1 MVREWSCGHRSHW
14 SDQTAVVA
22 RPRGAGARP
31 AQPWAS
37 WSPEL
42 WAPGSPANRR
52 ATCRQLAGSRLD
64 GTPGLVGR
72 AVELRSLTGAIEQ
85 ARLVSVVGPCGVG
98 KTRLAFE
105 AVSAVAVRFGGGVT
119 AVALQEVDGGRRLDH
134 VVAGAFGLRAGAD
147 WRALLASR
155 IGTARVLI
163 LLDGCEHVAAD
174 CRSLV
179 EELVDACPNLRVLV
193 TSRYPL
199 GSKAER
205 VLSLDGLGVPDDAAC
220 SMASLLCS
228 DSARLLV
235 ESASASSSGLVL
247 DGSEAEVRTICRA
260 LGGLPLALEL
270 VAPVAAAAGW
280 SETAAALQLGVAEDR
295 RAIRDPDLPPPVV
308 AAIEWRLSRL
318 DPVERRLVEV
328 LSAFPAGAGLETLVS
343 VAGAPE
349 LHRGEAAEALS
360 RLTATAVVSSEVLD
374 GVSRYFLRDV
384 IRRHVRDILV
394 GEGRFEAIG
403 SRRLRFVLGKL
414 AGGEEVLVSGPSQL
428 SWMEA
433 LAREEGNWRAALDFA
448 LETGDSEAAA
458 LLCCELWRYFELSGQ
473 LVEGREVL
481 SRVLEANPESPVLR
495 ARLLDGLGMLAWRH
509 GDYVAAD
516 AALTKA
522 LELAHDGMSSRLSN
536 HLGLVALFAGSS
548 ERARQHFERALADAT
563 NLDSPGEAALV
574 QANLALLAVEDGR
587 PLEAKT
593 RAYAALA
600 LQLAVGDRHG
610 QAVSRLHAGIAL
622 FYLGEHRSA
631 VSEAGEAAAIF
642 MEFGDAR
649 NLAYSLSVCSAALSA
664 LGRSAIALEL
674 AGLGSELCRQAGVDL
689 PPGWRERLEAALD
702 PARRELGPRASVHER
717 VGALSDP
724 ASVIEQMAGELAG
737 RASLPAQ
744 SLAIEA
750 LGDFRLLR
758 AGRTI
763 ELAPQPA
770 RLVKLVVSAGRSL
783 HLEEVI
789 DALWPE
795 ADLRTGRTR
804 LRNLLSRVN
813 RSAGRVLVREGET
826 VRLARE
832 VVVDADRFEIAA
844 RQALDTLASGD
855 SQSSLRAARAAAE
868 LYRGDLFAEEPYEP
882 WVHARREGLRRLML
896 RLLDSAAEAAQVA
909 GEIEETEVLL
919 RMAIEIDPLNEARY
933 VLLGRLLASLHRP
946 AAALQ
951 VIEQARAATG
961 ELSIP
966 LAEPLAELEE
976 VLRRGA
982 GVPATR

>member
-1 MVREWSCGHRSHW
+1 M
-14 SDQTAVVA
+14 
-22 RPRGAGARP
+22 
-31 AQPWAS
+31 
-37 WSPEL
+37 
-42 WAPGSPANRR
+42 
-52 ATCRQLAGSRLD
+52 
-64 GTPGLVGR
+64 
-72 AVELRSLTGAIEQ
+72 TGAIEQ
-85 ARLVSVVGPCGVG
+85 SRLVSVVGPCGVG

-134 VVAGAFGLRAGAD
+134 VVAGAFGLRAGGD

-163 LLDGCEHVAAD
+163 LLDGCEHVAAA
-174 CRSLV
+174 CMSLV

-193 TSRYPL
+193 TSRQPL

-205 VLSLDGLGVPDDAAC
+205 VLSLDTLGVPDDAAC
-220 SMASLLCS
+220 DMASLLCS
-228 DSARLLV
+228 DSARLFV
-235 ESASASSSGLVL
+235 ESASASSPGLVL
-247 DGSEAEVRTICRA
+247 DGSEAEVGTICRA
-260 LGGLPLALEL
+260 LGGFPLALEL
-270 VAPVAAAAGW
+270 VAPVAAGAGL
-280 SETAAALQLGVAEDR
+280 SELASALQLGVAEHR
-295 RAIRDPDLPPPVV
+295 RASRDPDLPPPVV

-328 LSAFPAGAGLETLVS
+328 LSAFPAGARLETLVS
-343 VAGAPE
+343 VAGAPELHRGEAGAPELHRGEAAEPE

-360 RLTATAVVSSEVLD
+360 RLTATAVVSAEVLD

-495 ARLLDGLGMLAWRH
+495 ARLLDGLGMLAWRN

-522 LELAHDGMSSRLSN
+522 LELGHEGMSSRLSN
-536 HLGLVALFAGSS
+536 HLGLVALFAGSR

-563 NLDSPGEAALV
+563 SLDSPGETALV
-574 QANLALLAVEDGR
+574 QANLALLAVEDGQ

-649 NLAYSLSVCSAALSA
+649 NLAYSLAVCSAALSA
-664 LGRSAIALEL
+664 LGRSAVALEL

-689 PPGWRERLEAALD
+689 PPGWSEQLEAALD

-717 VGALSDP
+717 VGAFSDP
-724 ASVIEQMAGELAG
+724 ASVIEQMARELAG
-737 RASLPAQ
+737 GASLPAQ

-844 RQALDTLASGD
+844 RRALDTLASGD

-868 LYRGDLFAEEPYEP
+868 LYRGDLLAEEPYEP

-896 RLLDSAAEAAQVA
+896 RLLDSAAEAAQAA

-951 VIEQARAATG
+951 VIERARTAIG